1 VTSSVIRLSGIRAS
15 GRHGANPG
23 ERLEAQGFVVDLEV
37 TVEVREDSLDA
48 TSDYAVLADAA
59 RQAVE
64 RGSFELLES
73 LADAVARAVFQF
85 EPVRQVVA
93 VVHKPGA
100 AQALGLDDVSAGA
113 VVS

>member
-1 VTSSVIRLSGIRAS
+1 VIRLSGIRAQ

-37 TVEVREDSLDA
+37 TVEVRDDSLDA
-48 TSDYAVLADAA
+48 TADYAVLADAA
-59 RQAVE
+59 RQTVE
-64 RGSFELLES
+64 QRSFELLES
-73 LADAVARAVFQF
+73 LADAVARAVFQY

-100 AQALGLDDVSAGA
+100 AQALGLDDVSADA

>member
-1 VTSSVIRLSGIRAS
+1 MTSSVIRLSGIRAS

-23 ERLEAQGFVVDLEV
+23 ERLEAQAFVVDLEV
-37 TVEVREDSLDA
+37 TVEVGEDSLDA
-48 TSDYAVLADAA
+48 TIDYGVLAEAA
-59 RQAVE
+59 RQAVGQ
-64 RGSFELLES
+64 GSFELLES
-73 LADAVARAVFQF
+73 LADAVARAVFQY

-100 AQALGLDDVSAGA
+100 ARALGLDDVSADA